1 MARYAI
7 EKDGLALN
15 IILSDSPAT
24 ADLIA
29 AQQGATARLLAEG
42 ENPPRP
48 EAPPPLHEYI
58 LTRFQFLKRIG
69 RANRKQIRASV
80 DANTIDGWD
89 LIKSVDLI
97 DVRDDAVIAA
107 VDAWK
112 DAGIIT
118 NNRRNEILAPLWPT
132 PRNKT

>member
-7 EKDGLALN
+7 EKDGFALN
-15 IILSDSPAT
+15 IILSDSQAI

-29 AQQGATARLLAEG
+29 AQHGATARLLADG

-48 EAPPPLHEYI
+48 EVPALPEYV

-80 DANTIDGWD
+80 DANTVDGWD
-89 LIKSVDLI
+89 LVKSVDLI
-97 DVRDDAVIAA
+97 DVRDDEVIQA
-107 VDAWK
+107 VDAWQA
-112 DAGIIT
+112 AGIIT
-118 NNRRNEILAPLWPT
+118 LNRRNEILAPM
-132 PRNKT
+132 

>member
-7 EKDGLALN
+7 EKDGVAIN
-15 IILSDSPAT
+15 IILSDSKAT

-29 AQQGATARLLAEG
+29 AQQGATARLLADG

-48 EAPPPLHEYI
+48 EPVSIPNYV

-69 RANRKQIRASV
+69 RANRKDIRASTNADV
-80 DANTIDGWD
+80 VDGWD
-89 LIKSVDLI
+89 LIKSADLI
-97 DVRDDAVIAA
+97 DVRDDEVIQA

-112 DAGIIT
+112 TANIIT
-118 NNRRNEILAPLWPT
+118 NARRNAILAPL
-132 PRNKT
+132 

>member
-7 EKDGLALN
+7 EHDGLAIN
-15 IILSDSPAT
+15 VILSDSQTT

-29 AQQGATARLLAEG
+29 AQQGATARLLAED

-48 EAPPPLHEYI
+48 EVPPLPMYV
-58 LTRFQFLKRIG
+58 LTRFQFLKRVG
-69 RANRKQIRASV
+69 RNNRKQIRAST
-80 DANTIDGWD
+80 DANTQDGWD

-97 DVRDDAVIAA
+97 DVRDDAVIEV

-112 DAGIIT
+112 TAGII
-118 NNRRNEILAPLWPT
+118 NQARRNEILAPA
-132 PRNKT
+132 

>member
-7 EKDGLALN
+7 EHDGLAIN
-15 IILSDSPAT
+15 VILSDSQAT

-48 EAPPPLHEYI
+48 EEPVLPEYV
-58 LTRFQFLKRIG
+58 LTRFQFLRRIG
-69 RANRKQIRASV
+69 RNNRKQIRASV
-80 DANTIDGWD
+80 DANTQDGWD

-97 DVRDDAVIAA
+97 DVRDDAVIEA

-112 DAGIIT
+112 TAGII
-118 NNRRNEILAPLWPT
+118 NQARRNEILAPA
-132 PRNKT
+132 

>member
-7 EKDGLALN
+7 EKAGVALN
-15 IILSDSPAT
+15 VILSDSKAI

-29 AQQGATARLLAEG
+29 AQQGAIARLLADG

-48 EAPPPLHEYI
+48 VEPPLPEYV

-80 DANTIDGWD
+80 DANTVDGWE

-97 DVRDDAVIAA
+97 DVRDDAVIEA
-107 VDAWK
+107 VDAWRA
-112 DAGIIT
+112 AGIIT
-118 NNRRNEILAPLWPT
+118 LARRNEILAPL
-132 PRNKT
+132 